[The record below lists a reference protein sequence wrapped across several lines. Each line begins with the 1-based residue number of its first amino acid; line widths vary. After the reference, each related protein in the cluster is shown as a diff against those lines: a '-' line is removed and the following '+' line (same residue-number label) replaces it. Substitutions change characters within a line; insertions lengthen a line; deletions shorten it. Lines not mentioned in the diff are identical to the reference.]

1 MQDGGGWRWKEVSC
15 LDLFGKGCW
24 DLLGTFGFF
33 LGAYG
38 AYAVIQEFRYVQV
51 VGIRKGSGEMNQLSR
66 SQMSSPHTLI
76 REGRL
81 YDMRIIARWVAI

>member
-1 MQDGGGWRWKEVSC
+1 MQDGGMEMEGGE
-15 LDLFGKGCW
+15 LFGKGCW
-24 DLLGTFGFF
+24 DLLGAFVFF

-51 VGIRKGSGEMNQLSR
+51 VGVRKGWGDMNELCR

-76 REGRL
+76 R
-81 YDMRIIARWVAI
+81 